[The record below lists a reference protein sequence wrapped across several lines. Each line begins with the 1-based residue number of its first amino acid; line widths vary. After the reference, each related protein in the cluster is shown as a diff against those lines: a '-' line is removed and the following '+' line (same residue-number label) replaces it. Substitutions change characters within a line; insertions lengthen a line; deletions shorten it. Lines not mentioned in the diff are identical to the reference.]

1 MIIMIQDGT
10 ISFQNQSEK
19 TVTFSQS
26 FGKIPIVIANPI
38 SVHSDLNVYIEDVT
52 ISSFKIS
59 TSQNYTGN
67 LNYQAFERE

>member
-1 MIIMIQDGT
+1 MIIMIQDGMV
-10 ISFQNQSEK
+10 SFSNQSEK

-26 FGKIPIVIANPI
+26 FGKIPIIVVNVDGDVN
-38 SVHSDLNVYIEDVT
+38 VHVSDIT
-52 ISSFKIS
+52 KTTFKVH